1 MEKAISILNDS
12 KIEKLER
19 VVSRKA
25 VHQMKLAGI
34 YNALANY
41 QKALDV
47 ADETESLIKRSGIE
61 NSDTFYVKGLIAR
74 ERGLSYLR
82 MNSVFKSYRY
92 FTEARQIFTKLM
104 KGDYLFKLKNHE
116 AECLIRMNR
125 VKEALEVCKIAL
137 KEKNRERNNYSDLF
151 FNTCYYH
158 AAVATYHLKDV
169 ESSKK
174 YFREFLLLMNEL
186 CQNILDEKAYKTL
199 LKNNTFN
206 NEQQNIR
213 DYFEKSLQIFEA
225 IYWKGYEFTKYYVK
239 LNIK

>member
-1 MEKAISILNDS
+1 MLSF
-12 KIEKLER
+12 EKLCNQNKNF
-19 VVSRKA
+19 SRLTG
-25 VHQMKLAGI
+25 VKLEEI
-34 YNALANY
+34 Y
-41 QKALDV
+41 
-47 ADETESLIKRSGIE
+47 
-61 NSDTFYVKGLIAR
+61 
-74 ERGLSYLR
+74 
-82 MNSVFKSYRY
+82 
-92 FTEARQIFTKLM
+92 
-104 KGDYLFKLKNHE
+104 
-116 AECLIRMNR
+116 
-125 VKEALEVCKIAL
+125 
-137 KEKNRERNNYSDLF
+137 YSDLF

-199 LKNNTFN
+199 LKNNMFN